1 LSALYSKQSTSEVY
15 NHLLRPHLVKQSTSP
30 NEREKRRE
38 QKTCV
43 FGGGRE
49 EKNERAGQATE
60 KKRLRSAFLGFGVCV
75 TGLHACCHG
84 GYGCRRRRRS
94 LSLFLSFH
102 PPHSSSRKSPH
113 NQPNSHIFNFF
124 FFSSSWFFCFFVF
137 FFFGWLVVSSISK
150 NQPPESM
157 CLSPVK
163 NGSLPHGDGVAGSE
177 WGRGR
182 EIKVLCCVVMDVMS
196 CHVMSYRILVIVMM
210 IMLSWC
216 SC

>member
-1 LSALYSKQSTSEVY
+1 MNGQG
-15 NHLLRPHLVKQSTSP
+15 
-30 NEREKRRE
+30 RRR
-38 QKTCV
+38 K
-43 FGGGRE
+43 
-49 EKNERAGQATE
+49 

-94 LSLFLSFH
+94 LSLFFSFH

-124 FFSSSWFFCFFVF
+124 FFFSSSWFFCFFLF
-137 FFFGWLVVSSISK
+137 FFFLVGWWFLLFPRTNHQSLCVFLRSKMVRCHMVTGWLAPS
-150 NQPPESM
+150 
-157 CLSPVK
+157 
-163 NGSLPHGDGVAGSE
+163 GVG
-177 WGRGR
+177 GR

-196 CHVMSYRILVIVMM
+196 CHVMSYRILVIVMI